1 MQMNKLQRQA
11 RKPRIL
17 RTLVLL
23 VAVFLTPLL
32 IAVEDEPPTQPQP
45 APAVEQQQQSAS
57 DTETDSTKPQPAA
70 APAPPATDTAAKPIK
85 PYKPSETIGADSA
98 VSFPIDI

>member
-1 MQMNKLQRQA
+1 MQMNELQNQA
-11 RKPRIL
+11 RNPRIL

-32 IAVEDEPPTQPQP
+32 IAAEDETPAEPQP
-45 APAVEQQQQSAS
+45 APAVEQQQQSPS
-57 DTETDSTKPQPAA
+57 DTETDSTKPQSTA
-70 APAPPATDTAAKPIK
+70 APAPSTTGAAAKPVK
-85 PYKPSETIGADSA
+85 PYKSSETIGADSA